1 MQQRTGMSFQPAASP
16 PPSPPTP
23 GASPGAVSPL
33 SLERIQHAAR
43 SIDPLFLH
51 SPQLEFDTLSQ
62 ALGCR
67 LTVKVE
73 TLNPVRCFKGRGA
86 DFLLA
91 ARVGE
96 GRREPLVCA
105 SAGNF
110 GQAMAYAC
118 RKHGIGL
125 TVFAAVGANPFKIER
140 MQALGAQVL
149 RQGEDFDAAKQAARI
164 WAQAQGQAFIEDG
177 AQAEISEGAGSIAV
191 ELLRHDAGFDA
202 LLLPLGNGALL
213 SGMARWM
220 KACSPATRIVGVC
233 SSGAPSMAEAWR
245 SGQRASYPAVH
256 TIADGIA
263 VRVPIAATVAG
274 LHGLMDEVL
283 LVDDDTI
290 VRAIGLVHE
299 HAGLVVEPAA
309 AVGIAALL
317 ANRDAFA
324 GLKVATVL
332 TGAGVTRAQIR
343 EYLSAAG
350 AGVPAD
356 AA

>member
-1 MQQRTGMSFQPAASP
+1 MSFEPTAAQSP
-16 PPSPPTP
+16 PAPVP
-23 GASPGAVSPL
+23 GTSPGAASPL
-33 SLERIQHAAR
+33 SLERIEQAAR
-43 SIDPLFLH
+43 TIDPRFLH
-51 SPQLEFDTLSQ
+51 SPQLEFDTLS
-62 ALGCR
+62 AVLGCR

-91 ARVGE
+91 GRVAD

-118 RKHGIGL
+118 RKHGIAL
-125 TVFAAVGANPFKIER
+125 TVFAAVDANPFKIER

-149 RQGEDFDAAKQAARI
+149 RHGEDFDAAKDAARA
-164 WAQAQGQAFIEDG
+164 WAQAQGQEFIEDG

-191 ELLRHDAGFDA
+191 ELLRHDARFDA

-213 SGMARWM
+213 TGMARWM
-220 KACSPATRIVGVC
+220 KAHSPATRIVGAC

-245 SGQRASYPAVH
+245 SGQLVSYPPVQ

-290 VRAIGLVHE
+290 VQAIRLVHE
-299 HAGLVVEPAA
+299 HAGLVVEPAG

-324 GLKVATVL
+324 GLDVATVL

-343 EYLSAAG
+343 GYLFPAD
-350 AGVPAD
+350 AGVPAG